1 MVPFIIYNQPCFHQ
15 VSSQNW
21 RPLYNMCLCLL
32 VGPVV
37 FTTAPA
43 EQGLTGRSQSIL
55 LALVMLWLR
64 SPSLGTAV
72 ASAVFSH
79 PNPICSSLHPLILFI
94 DHEAS
99 HSLMNKFQTVH
110 PRASVLQAFLP
121 PYFIPSLLLPQS
133 SQICPPPEHPMHTAP
148 PLLSSPAPLLAQ
160 LVGNTRLSS
169 NDLLSS
175 SAQHPPFSVPRH
187 SIGLAVLRPGNC

>member
-1 MVPFIIYNQPCFHQ
+1 MQPSDSSLHYLKSTLFHR

-21 RPLYNMCLCLL
+21 RPLYEMCLCLL

-55 LALVMLWLR
+55 LALVMFWLQ

-110 PRASVLQAFLP
+110 PRASVLQVVLP

-133 SQICPPPEHPMHTAP
+133 SQIWPSEHPMHTAP
-148 PLLSSPAPLLAQ
+148 PLLSSLAPLLAQ
-160 LVGNTRLSS
+160 LGGIQ
-169 NDLLSS
+169 DCLLMTCY
-175 SAQHPPFSVPRH
+175 V
-187 SIGLAVLRPGNC
+187 AVLSTLPSLFPDIL